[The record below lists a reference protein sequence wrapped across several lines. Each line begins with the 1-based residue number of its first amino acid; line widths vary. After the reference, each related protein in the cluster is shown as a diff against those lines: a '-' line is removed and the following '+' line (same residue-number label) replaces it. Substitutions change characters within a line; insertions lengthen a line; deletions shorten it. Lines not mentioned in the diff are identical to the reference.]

1 MKKIIPVILA
11 GLLFAVLQPVKCQTI
26 PTKYVKGWGTELNF
40 NPFDGSLSLNNAA
53 GQIKV
58 RRFLKNDI
66 ALRASIAIVAKNENS
81 TTKLVYGQV
90 PYDGSDKKH
99 SFLTSI
105 NLGAE
110 KHFNNEKR
118 LSPYLGFEVG
128 VGFKVSKQELGY
140 NSTKK
145 TVEGAWE
152 YQYLYYNGQ
161 YYNTELGYE
170 ERGFTSTNAN
180 LFTGFDFYMADNFY
194 FGYELGFGFEF
205 IKYSKISITKDIE
218 YPGSDLLPDL
228 DTKNWSIGPRL
239 VNGIRLG
246 YNF

>member
-1 MKKIIPVILA
+1 M
-11 GLLFAVLQPVKCQTI
+11 
-26 PTKYVKGWGTELNF
+26 
-40 NPFDGSLSLNNAA
+40 
-53 GQIKV
+53 
-58 RRFLKNDI
+58 
-66 ALRASIAIVAKNENS
+66 
-81 TTKLVYGQV
+81 
-90 PYDGSDKKH
+90 
-99 SFLTSI
+99 
-105 NLGAE
+105 
-110 KHFNNEKR
+110 
-118 LSPYLGFEVG
+118 
-128 VGFKVSKQELGY
+128 
-140 NSTKK
+140 
-145 TVEGAWE
+145 
-152 YQYLYYNGQ
+152 
-161 YYNTELGYE
+161 GYE